1 MSRDLP
7 LNRPA
12 LRLLGFISLIA
23 CLVFYDSTSSTTTH
37 RLVVPLLMA
46 AGSWAL
52 VQNATAVLLGI
63 SVLTFIH
70 TDLAASHWIDR
81 FAFPAL
87 AALSTLALLAILV
100 ARFRRYIK
108 ATHAERWTE
117 RRSP

>member
-1 MSRDLP
+1 MSGDLA
-7 LNRPA
+7 LKRPV

-23 CLVFYDSTSSTTTH
+23 CLIFYDSTSSATTH
-37 RLVVPLLMA
+37 RLVLPLLMA

-70 TDLAASHWIDR
+70 TNLAASHWIDR
-81 FAFPAL
+81 FAYPAL
-87 AALSTLALLAILV
+87 AALSILALLTILI
-100 ARFRRYIK
+100 ARFRRRIR

-117 RRSP
+117 RRSS